1 MKVQYR
7 EEIANHSG
15 PESCGTV
22 REDRVE
28 ALTGETG
35 RPAIEPR
42 NQPIGAP
49 TLLSEAEGNMEHD
62 ETRESC
68 SGSARSETLC
78 TPGSFSNESSEISS
92 VSTPQGWVDGAGKG
106 NPRNPA
112 IYAGEKSDIPIR
124 PEKCPNN
131 GDKPAEGMEE
141 RGVVSGNS
149 EEATAARAQNR
160 DKPASK
166 GLQGVR
172 EAARRDRQCRFT
184 SLLHHVTPE
193 LLKDSYYR
201 LSRKA
206 ATGVDGVSWRDYEPL
221 AQAGRLLELH
231 AEVHSG
237 RYRAQPSRRVY
248 IPKAD
253 GKLRPLGIA
262 ALEDKIVQQAVVTV
276 LNEIYEVDF
285 MGFSYGFRPGRSQ
298 HDALDALA
306 VAIENR
312 KVNWILDADIVAFFD
327 EIDHDWMIRFLKHR
341 IGDQRIIRLI
351 TKWLKAGTIEEGRR
365 VATVKGTPQGA
376 VISPLMANV
385 YLHYVHD
392 LWAHQWR
399 KRYATGSVS
408 VVRYADD
415 SVTGFQHEREA
426 KAYLAALQERLS
438 KFGLKLHPDKT
449 RLIEFGRYAIES
461 RRKQGLGRPETFDF
475 LGLTH
480 ICGHRRGT
488 QVFKLV
494 RLTVKKRMRA
504 SLMAIKE
511 TLMRRRHEPIPDIGR
526 WLGRVVE
533 GHMNYYSV
541 PGNRERIGAFARE
554 AVRAWH
560 FSLHRRSQRNR
571 MPWSRFAQITKRYL
585 PQLRVVH
592 PYPEKRFR
600 VRTADRSRVR

>member
-42 NQPIGAP
+42 NQPTGAP
-49 TLLSEAEGNMEHD
+49 TLLTEAEGNMEHD
-62 ETRESC
+62 ATRKSC
-68 SGSARSETLC
+68 SGPTRSETLC

-206 ATGVDGVSWRDYEPL
+206 ATGVDGVSWRDYE
-221 AQAGRLLELH
+221 
-231 AEVHSG
+231 HS
-237 RYRAQPSRRVY
+237 
-248 IPKAD
+248 
-253 GKLRPLGIA
+253 
-262 ALEDKIVQQAVVTV
+262 
-276 LNEIYEVDF
+276 
-285 MGFSYGFRPGRSQ
+285 
-298 HDALDALA
+298 
-306 VAIENR
+306 
-312 KVNWILDADIVAFFD
+312 
-327 EIDHDWMIRFLKHR
+327 
-341 IGDQRIIRLI
+341 
-351 TKWLKAGTIEEGRR
+351 
-365 VATVKGTPQGA
+365 
-376 VISPLMANV
+376 
-385 YLHYVHD
+385 
-392 LWAHQWR
+392 
-399 KRYATGSVS
+399 
-408 VVRYADD
+408 
-415 SVTGFQHEREA
+415 
-426 KAYLAALQERLS
+426 
-438 KFGLKLHPDKT
+438 
-449 RLIEFGRYAIES
+449 
-461 RRKQGLGRPETFDF
+461 RKQVGCSNFMPRCT
-475 LGLTH
+475 
-480 ICGHRRGT
+480 RG
-488 QVFKLV
+488 
-494 RLTVKKRMRA
+494 
-504 SLMAIKE
+504 
-511 TLMRRRHEPIPDIGR
+511 DIGHNPPAGSIFPR
-526 WLGRVVE
+526 PTVNSVHLGSR
-533 GHMNYYSV
+533 HSKTKLS
-541 PGNRERIGAFARE
+541 NR
-554 AVRAWH
+554 
-560 FSLHRRSQRNR
+560 
-571 MPWSRFAQITKRYL
+571 P
-585 PQLRVVH
+585 
-592 PYPEKRFR
+592 
-600 VRTADRSRVR
+600 

>member
-1 MKVQYR
+1 
-7 EEIANHSG
+7 
-15 PESCGTV
+15 
-22 REDRVE
+22 
-28 ALTGETG
+28 
-35 RPAIEPR
+35 
-42 NQPIGAP
+42 
-49 TLLSEAEGNMEHD
+49 
-62 ETRESC
+62 
-68 SGSARSETLC
+68 
-78 TPGSFSNESSEISS
+78 
-92 VSTPQGWVDGAGKG
+92 VDGAGKG

-504 SLMAIKE
+504 SLMAIRE

-571 MPWSRFAQITKRYL
+571 MPWSRFAQIAKRYM

-592 PYPEKRFR
+592 PYPAKRFR
-600 VRTADRSRVR
+600 VKTTDGSRVR